1 MLNLDS
7 RYNCRLLKSKHF
19 LAALCGLS
27 LVLSCYNHANAK
39 LNLDKKQ
46 NEALYQQAISH
57 AERSASDKIKDKS
70 RRPDLVLP
78 FTLLKQGDKV
88 LELAASGGHTT
99 ELISRVVGDSGKV
112 YAQAL
117 SPYRLAEG
125 RLPNV
130 IALRKHLLYQ
140 LPDILKE
147 NAITAES
154 LDKVIIFYSLHDLYL
169 NSRIDKQGLYKTLL
183 DVLKPQGHFIVLDNA
198 ADEKAG
204 NTVNASLHRIGVDFV
219 VNEITKAGFS
229 LDIKSDVLKNPNDD
243 HSKPWQSFAGN
254 HDRFALRFKKN

>member
-1 MLNLDS
+1 MLEF
-7 RYNCRLLKSKHF
+7 RYKRRLLKLNMS
-19 LAALCGLS
+19 LAALCSLS
-27 LVLSCYNHANAK
+27 LVLSCYSYADTE
-39 LNLDKKQ
+39 LSLDKQK
-46 NEALYQQAISH
+46 NEALYLQAINH
-57 AERSASDKIKDKS
+57 PERSASDKMKDKS

-78 FTLLKQGDKV
+78 FTLLKEGDKV

-117 SPYRLAEG
+117 SPYRLAEE

-140 LPDILKE
+140 LPDVLKE

-169 NSRIDKQGLYKTLL
+169 NSRIDKHDLYKTLR

-198 ADEKAG
+198 ADSKAG
-204 NTVNASLHRIGVDFV
+204 NAVNANLHRIGVDFV
-219 VNEITKAGFS
+219 VNEISKSGFS
-229 LDIKSDVLKNPNDD
+229 LDMQSDVLKNPNDD
-243 HSKPWQSFAGN
+243 HTKPWQSFAGN
-254 HDRFALRFKKN
+254 HDRFALRFKKH